1 MNRKTLTTVFAI
13 AVGACQTPETP
24 DPPASGDGPA
34 VPAITAAGETDS
46 SGTGAANDAAL
57 LINGE
62 DHESSLLL
70 ASAEAGGL
78 EIYTLDGAR
87 HAIGSHRPTTFVD
100 VRYNFPLGGESV
112 DLIVGYD
119 AEVAALMAYVPDDTG
134 DGLREVSSPMATQA
148 EINGLCLYRSPI
160 SGKFYAFAAGD
171 GEFQQWELYSRDG
184 AVEGRLIRSV
194 PVGLGVAHC
203 VAHDRQAE
211 VIFSVE
217 TVGVARINAEPES
230 EAEVEYIDLTRPHG
244 RFSGDVK
251 GVALY
256 QQAEGGYLVVSD
268 ADESRLQLYDLENL
282 EHRGA
287 LSVVGDG
294 SVDGAD
300 ETEGV
305 VATSLPLSSSL
316 GQGLLVLADDD
327 NDGEPTNY
335 KIVPWQRISESLG
348 LQAGAPHDPTGLLAI
363 DTATVM
369 PSVETAPVVS
379 FGDAADDPVIWV
391 HPTDVARSVVIGTQ
405 KQRGINVYDLEGNLL
420 QAREDGRIN
429 NADIRYGFLLDG
441 EPADIVTGSNR
452 STDSIGIWKVDRPTR
467 TLVDVADGVIPTGM
481 ADPYGL
487 CMYRSP
493 GTGQYHVIVNDTDGL
508 VRQWRLFD
516 AGAGKVGAEP
526 VREFGVGSQTEG
538 CVADDEAGDLYIGEE
553 NRGIWKY
560 SAEPDSG
567 SERTL
572 VDGIEDGNLTAD
584 VEGLAI
590 YYSGNGEGYLIASN
604 QGADNYAV
612 YERQGDNAFLG
623 HFFVVADEASG
634 IDGASETDGLDV
646 TSANLGAAFPNGVLV
661 VQDGRNITPKAR
673 QNYKL
678 VPWERIAEAMGLS
691 IHHGYDPRAEP
702 GT

>member
-1 MNRKTLTTVFAI
+1 
-13 AVGACQTPETP
+13 
-24 DPPASGDGPA
+24 
-34 VPAITAAGETDS
+34 
-46 SGTGAANDAAL
+46 
-57 LINGE
+57 
-62 DHESSLLL
+62 
-70 ASAEAGGL
+70 
-78 EIYTLDGAR
+78 
-87 HAIGSHRPTTFVD
+87 
-100 VRYNFPLGGESV
+100 
-112 DLIVGYD
+112 
-119 AEVAALMAYVPDDTG
+119 
-134 DGLREVSSPMATQA
+134 
-148 EINGLCLYRSPI
+148 
-160 SGKFYAFAAGD
+160 
-171 GEFQQWELYSRDG
+171 
-184 AVEGRLIRSV
+184 
-194 PVGLGVAHC
+194 
-203 VAHDRQAE
+203 
-211 VIFSVE
+211 
-217 TVGVARINAEPES
+217 
-230 EAEVEYIDLTRPHG
+230 
-244 RFSGDVK
+244 
-251 GVALY
+251 
-256 QQAEGGYLVVSD
+256 
-268 ADESRLQLYDLENL
+268 
-282 EHRGA
+282 
-287 LSVVGDG
+287 
-294 SVDGAD
+294 
-300 ETEGV
+300 
-305 VATSLPLSSSL
+305 
-316 GQGLLVLADDD
+316 
-327 NDGEPTNY
+327 Y

-348 LQAGAPHDPTGLLAI
+348 LRAGAPHDPTGLLAL
-363 DTATVM
+363 DTVTVM
-369 PSVETAPVVS
+369 PTVETAPVFS

-391 HPTDVARSVVIGTQ
+391 HPTDVAHSVVIGTQ

-452 STDSIGIWKVDRPTR
+452 STDSIGIWMVDRPTR

-516 AGAGKVGAEP
+516 SGAGRVGAEL
-526 VREFGVGSQTEG
+526 VREFSVGSQTEG
-538 CVADDEAGDLYIGEE
+538 CVADDETGDLYIGEE

-646 TSANLGAAFPNGVLV
+646 TSANLGATFPNGVLV

-678 VPWERIAEAMGLS
+678 IPWERIAEAMGLS